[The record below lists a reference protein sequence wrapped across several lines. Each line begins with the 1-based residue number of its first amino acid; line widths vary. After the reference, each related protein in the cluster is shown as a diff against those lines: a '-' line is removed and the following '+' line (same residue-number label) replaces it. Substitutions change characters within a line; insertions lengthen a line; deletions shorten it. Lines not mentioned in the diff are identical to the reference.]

1 MAQGKVFILSRGKVM
16 QCSVAEPVVLE
27 WERRGAPG
35 KLSFDVLNDN
45 ELVFFEGDAVRFD
58 YGETKM
64 FYGFVFAKKRS
75 NNRIISVTAY
85 DQLRY
90 FKNKDT
96 YTYTGKT
103 AASLLKLI
111 IEDFK
116 LQGGMIEDSEYV
128 IPARSEDNQDL
139 FTIMD
144 NATQETIANIGKI
157 FVLYDDYGK
166 LTYKEL
172 KNMKLDLLIDA
183 ETAESFEYT
192 SSIDENTYNQIK
204 IIKEDKENNKREIFI
219 AKDTETQNEWGI
231 LQLVENIQDGENGK
245 IIADTLLKLHNQK
258 TRKLDINGAFGDVR
272 VRGGSLIGVL
282 LNVGDLNVANYMMV
296 EKVKHSFYESNYKMD
311 LTVVGGEFV
320 A

>member
-1 MAQGKVFILSRGKVM
+1 MSQSKVFILSRGKVV
-16 QCSVAEPVVLE
+16 QCSVAEPVTLE
-27 WERRGAPG
+27 WERKGVPG
-35 KLSFDVLNDN
+35 TLRFDVLNDD
-45 ELVFFEGDAVRFD
+45 ELTFFEGDAVRFD
-58 YGETKM
+58 YGDTKV
-64 FYGFVFAKKRS
+64 FYGFVFTKKRN

-90 FKNKDT
+90 FKNKET
-96 YTYTGKT
+96 YTYTGRT

-111 IEDFK
+111 IADFR
-116 LQGGMIEDSEYV
+116 LQGGMIEDSQYV

-139 FTIMD
+139 FTIIN

-183 ETAESFEYT
+183 ETAETFSYS

-219 AKDTETQNEWGI
+219 AKDTATQNEWGI
-231 LQLVENIQDGENGK
+231 LQLVENIQEGENGK
-245 IIADTLLKLHNQK
+245 VIADTLLKLYNQK

-296 EKVKHSFYESNYKMD
+296 EKVRHSFYESTHKMD
-311 LTVVGGEFV
+311 LSVVGGEFI